1 MRIRKNEREALTALL
16 DQEWED
22 VEELA
27 QAVFTQAVE
36 SFLERDQYI
45 LWVGAD
51 ASKPMAFGPFVSQ
64 NAALKAIGHP
74 VMGWHRSCRAGVT
87 RMLTSFDGEKCDYE
101 APLSADTDRTP
112 DS

>member
-1 MRIRKNEREALTALL
+1 MRLRKAEREALVSLL
-16 DQEWED
+16 DEEWDD
-22 VEELA
+22 VEDLA

-51 ASKPMAFGPFVSQ
+51 ATKPIAFGPFVSR

-87 RMLTSFDGEKCDYE
+87 RMLTSYDGEKCDYE
-101 APLSADTDRTP
+101 ASQSADSDHSP